1 MSLLTPKLP
10 LFLFARFSFPYMVP
24 IFFLKTFVIWLLT
37 TMPLMHVCCM
47 IFSTTAAKV
56 YSPIPSPS
64 LWQSCKE
71 DSWKIDKNNRYLT
84 YSRLSSNKI
93 LILYEIPYLW
103 EQKEKIQIPQFIYET
118 TYLLIL
124 HVNESNE
131 WPGNPVFGPSDI
143 SPAAFTD
150 PQKTRSKTSE
160 SSPTWAAIW
169 PI

>member
-1 MSLLTPKLP
+1 MKFRIS
-10 LFLFARFSFPYMVP
+10 
-24 IFFLKTFVIWLLT
+24 
-37 TMPLMHVCCM
+37 
-47 IFSTTAAKV
+47 
-56 YSPIPSPS
+56 
-64 LWQSCKE
+64 E
-71 DSWKIDKNNRYLT
+71 
-84 YSRLSSNKI
+84 NKRK
-93 LILYEIPYLW
+93 
-103 EQKEKIQIPQFIYET
+103 QIQIPQFIYET

-124 HVNESNE
+124 HVNEGNE